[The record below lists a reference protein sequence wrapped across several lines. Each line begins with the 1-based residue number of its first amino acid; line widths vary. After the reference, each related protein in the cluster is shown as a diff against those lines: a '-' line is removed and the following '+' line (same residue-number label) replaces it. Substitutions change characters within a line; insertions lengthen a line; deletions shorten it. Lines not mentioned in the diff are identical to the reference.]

1 MSNSVYRLLE
11 RHQRLDDRLRNAQTR
26 RFVDPIEIGR
36 LKSAVDILLGFQNT
50 DGGWATYEQQRGG
63 SWLEV

>member
-36 LKSAVDILLGFQNT
+36 LKKLKLAIKDRIARLASLRVSA
-50 DGGWATYEQQRGG
+50 R
-63 SWLEV
+63 

>member
-36 LKSAVDILLGFQNT
+36 LKKLKLAIKDRIARLASLRVSD
-50 DGGWATYEQQRGG
+50 R
-63 SWLEV
+63 